1 MIPNNEYMMRVVV
14 VDDEE
19 LARTRLTRMLGMGG
33 ARVVGEAG
41 DPREVEELLSAT
53 SPDAVFLDVDMPFRD
68 GLELASRIQAP
79 GAPQIVFVTAHAEHA
94 VEAFELEAA
103 DYLLKP
109 VSRARLAQCLQRL
122 ARQRGAGEEHAQHEE
137 ASPIGIPNPPDGYLT
152 RVMVRTGARMQ
163 FLPLD
168 EVRWLESADNYVRLH
183 TRNGAALIR
192 ARLADLERRLDPT
205 RFIRIHRRTIVNVDA
220 IKEFEPWT
228 SGELIVVLHDKTKLK
243 LSRTHRDRLRKLT
256 GDL

>member
-1 MIPNNEYMMRVVV
+1 MMRALV

-19 LARTRLTRMLGMGG
+19 LARSKLSRMLGMGG
-33 ARVVGEAG
+33 VQVVGEAG
-41 DPREVEELLSAT
+41 DPREVEDMVAEMA
-53 SPDAVFLDVDMPFRD
+53 PDVVFLDVDMPFRD
-68 GLELASRIQAP
+68 GLELAGRMQSP
-79 GAPQIVFVTAHAEHA
+79 HAPQIVFVTAHAEHA

-122 ARQRGAGEEHAQHEE
+122 ARQRGSAEEPLQHAE
-137 ASPIGIPNPPDGYLT
+137 PGTGYLT
-152 RVMVRTGARMQ
+152 RVLVRTGARMQ

-183 TRNGAALIR
+183 ARNGSSLIR
-192 ARLADLERRLDPT
+192 ARLADLERRLDPA
-205 RFIRIHRRTIVNVDA
+205 RFIRIHRRTIVNVEA